1 VCQFFRNCTTYIIL
15 SNIITGPILEGQVI
29 DTIPVWKEFARRAKL
44 ARKLPSFLAKL
55 ANLQRFLQV
64 GCNELCL
71 RAQRGS
77 FGEIL
82 KALSGPGHAVDVV
95 TDIREGESSP
105 RRSSLT
111 IQIIAEMKRE
121 QRGSSGI
128 PRACKSRR
136 KKRADCCLF
145 EANNTRLV
153 GILA

>member
-1 VCQFFRNCTTYIIL
+1 MTQSLFGRSLPDERNWHENCSL
-15 SNIITGPILEGQVI
+15 LLG
-29 DTIPVWKEFARRAKL
+29 
-44 ARKLPSFLAKL
+44 SFQISKGSV
-55 ANLQRFLQV
+55 QV

-71 RAQRGS
+71 RTQRGS

-95 TDIREGESSP
+95 IDIREGESSP

-128 PRACKSRR
+128 PGACKSRR

-145 EANNTRLV
+145 EANNTRVV